1 MSNSNV
7 HNSAPMNLQ
16 ELIKGCERS
25 DKDSQRE
32 LFDLFKDSMMSLC
45 LRYAKSEQQAT
56 EIFKEGFVSVFNN
69 IKNIS
74 EQQLES
80 WVRKTMINAAI
91 DVLRRNKQEYKIV
104 STVNAYDNINQ
115 EDKIVDQEV
124 TRTMD
129 GNDVLKAMQALT
141 PAYRVVVNMHLVDD
155 YSIKQISEK
164 LDVGEATI
172 RLNFEKAMHQIRKN
186 IVQLTTVGNAE

>member
-1 MSNSNV
+1 M

-32 LFDLFKDSMMSLC
+32 LFDLFKDSMMSIC
-45 LRYAKSEQQAT
+45 LRYAKNEQQAT
-56 EIFKEGFVSVFNN
+56 EIFKEGFVSVFKN

-80 WVRKTMINAAI
+80 WVRKIMVNASI

-104 STVNAYDNINQ
+104 STVNAYDSINQ

-124 TRTMD
+124 TRAMD
-129 GNDVLKAMQALT
+129 GSDVLKAMQALT
-141 PAYRVVVNMHLVDD
+141 PAYRVVVNMHLADD

>member
-1 MSNSNV
+1 M
-7 HNSAPMNLQ
+7 HNSAPMNLR

-32 LFDLFKDSMMSLC
+32 LFELFNGSMMGLC
-45 LRYAKSEQQAT
+45 LRYAKNEQQAT

-80 WVRKTMINAAI
+80 WIRKTMINTAV

-104 STVNAYDNINQ
+104 STVNAYDSINQ

-124 TRTMD
+124 TRAMD
-129 GNDVLKAMQALT
+129 GNDVLKAIQALT
-141 PAYRVVVNMHLVDD
+141 PAYRVVVNMHLADD

-186 IVQLTTVGNAE
+186 IVQLTTVSNAE

>member
-1 MSNSNV
+1 MDNSTTQKV
-7 HNSAPMNLQ
+7 VPMNVQ

-25 DKDSQRE
+25 EKGAQYQ
-32 LFDLFKDSMMSLC
+32 LFYLFKDKMMALC
-45 LRYAKSEQQAT
+45 LRYAKNEQQAN
-56 EIFKEGFVSVFNN
+56 EILKEGFVTVFNT

-80 WVRKTMINAAI
+80 WVKKTMINAAI
-91 DVLRRNKQEYKIV
+91 DALRRNKQEYKIV
-104 STVNAYDNINQ
+104 STVNAYDNMNQ
-115 EDKIVDQEV
+115 EDKIIDNEV
-124 TRTMD
+124 TREME
-129 GNDVLKAMQALT
+129 GSDVLKAVQALT
-141 PAYRVVVNMHLVDD
+141 PAYRVVVNMHLADD

-186 IVQLTTVGNAE
+186 IVQLTTISNAE

>member
-91 DVLRRNKQEYKIV
+91 DVLRRKKQEYKIV

>member
-32 LFDLFKDSMMSLC
+32 LFDLFKDSMISLC